1 MSDSKESNSIIGK
14 KSYAFAL
21 EIIIIY
27 KALTTDKKEFILSKQ
42 LLRCGTS
49 IGANVHE
56 VLSGES
62 KKDFIH
68 KLSIALKE
76 SKETAY
82 WLNLLKGSNY
92 ISSQQFENLNTICN
106 ELIKILSSIILT
118 MKQKYFPTTLNS

>member
-1 MSDSKESNSIIGK
+1 MNEEKDNIILK

-21 EIIIIY
+21 DVIKLFKE
-27 KALTTDKKEFILSKQ
+27 LVEQKEFILSKQ

-56 VLSGES
+56 GVASEI

-76 SKETAY
+76 ANETSY
-82 WLNLLKGSNY
+82 WLNLLKDSKY
-92 ISSQQFENLNTICN
+92 ISLDSFRLINSKCE
-106 ELIKILSSIILT
+106 ELIKILNSIIIT
-118 MKQKYFPTTLNS
+118 TRQRYFSNIPNS